1 METLGIYVSVPFCK
15 AKCSFCNFAS
25 GVFGAGRMTSY
36 CERLGAE
43 IASVRADAAGMGAV
57 VPRVVDTVFFGGG
70 TPSLLTGENFAGI
83 CAALRGEFEIASD
96 AEITVEC
103 APGQMSDATLE
114 ALLRL
119 GMNRVSFGVQSFVD
133 AEAAGV
139 GRLHTGAECLAEIER
154 FRRAGVGNLS
164 VDLIAG
170 LPGQTQA
177 SLSYSIERVVE
188 SGVKHASVY
197 MLEVD
202 EDSRLGREVMAGGTR
217 FHAHAVPDED
227 VTADLYL
234 QACAELELGGLRQ
247 YEISNFAA
255 SGWASQHNL
264 KYWKRADYVGF
275 GLDAHSMVRV
285 GEGAVRWANG
295 DDLDA
300 YVAGR
305 SAREI
310 TRVDKDGALE
320 EAVFLGLRMVEGVD
334 LVDLRTEFGAE
345 AVGGVENGVAMLV
358 ADGLMEREG
367 ERVRLSAR
375 GRLVSND
382 VFGLL
387 LEGVGV

>member
-1 METLGIYVSVPFCK
+1 METLGIYVSVPFCR

-25 GVFGAGRMTSY
+25 GVFGAGRMNSY
-36 CERLGAE
+36 CARLETE
-43 IASVRADAAGMGAV
+43 IAGVRGDVAGMGAV
-57 VPRVVDTVFFGGG
+57 VPRCVDTVFFGGG
-70 TPSLLTGENFAGI
+70 TPSLLTAENFVGI
-83 CAALRGEFEIASD
+83 FARLRGEFDVADD

-114 ALLRL
+114 ALVGL

-139 GRLHTGAECLAEIER
+139 GRLHTGAECEREIER
-154 FRRAGVGNLS
+154 FRAAGVGNLS

-170 LPGQTQA
+170 LPGQTSA
-177 SLSYSIERVVE
+177 SLSYSVERVVE
-188 SGVKHASVY
+188 SGVGHASVY

-217 FHAHAVPDED
+217 FHAHAVPEED

-234 QACAELELGGLRQ
+234 QACAELERGGLRQ
-247 YEISNFAA
+247 YEISNFARGGCE
-255 SGWASQHNL
+255 SKHNV
-264 KYWKRADYVGF
+264 KYWKRADYLGF
-275 GLDAHSMVRV
+275 GLDAHSMLRV
-285 GEGAVRWANG
+285 GDGALRFANG

-300 YVAGR
+300 YVAGS
-305 SAREI
+305 SAREV

-320 EAVFLGLRMVEGVD
+320 EAVFLGLRMVEGVAM
-334 LVDLRTEFGAE
+334 VDLRMEFGAE
-345 AVGGVENGVAMLV
+345 AVRGVENGVELLI
-358 ADGLMEREG
+358 ADGLMERVG